1 MDLIKIGKFIQE
13 QRRAKNLTQVQ
24 LAQKIGVS
32 EKTIS
37 KWECG
42 NGFPDTT
49 LMLPLCKELNITS
62 NELLSGKLL
71 GGDKEYREQAEINL
85 LNFKKVQEKNAK
97 FLLTLEWII
106 GIYSVIIL
114 LASTTVVAYLTIP
127 TIWRVIIVIMGLI
140 LAFIGFHYCLVIEK
154 DAGFYECSNCHNKY
168 VPTYK
173 QVVLSRHIGRTRR
186 MQCPMCHKKSWHKK
200 TINKD

>member
-42 NGFPDTT
+42 NGFPDAT

-85 LNFKKVQEKNAK
+85 LNFKKVQEK
-97 FLLTLEWII
+97 
-106 GIYSVIIL
+106 
-114 LASTTVVAYLTIP
+114 
-127 TIWRVIIVIMGLI
+127 
-140 LAFIGFHYCLVIEK
+140 
-154 DAGFYECSNCHNKY
+154 
-168 VPTYK
+168 
-173 QVVLSRHIGRTRR
+173 
-186 MQCPMCHKKSWHKK
+186 MQNFC
-200 TINKD
+200 